1 MMGHVTIA
9 QSIKTYSGETTVKL
23 EGGKI
28 DCKEKYNY
36 YVDDNGNYVKSGNY
50 SLSGTS
56 NSFTYQG
63 NVSATYSIVATYK
76 NGILDGHLT
85 AKLIIKGRGEWLSW
99 ARSYKTYD
107 IERILSASFKDGV
120 PDGQWTYTEKGLMDD
135 DNSIYKTTFTC
146 ENGKFVGDF
155 NCNFSGLNVPKH
167 QQGSFDQNGNLL
179 SVTIQ
184 GGGAGKGAGIG
195 VGDVGTKEY
204 HLNSNGD
211 LLSYF
216 HRDYNNQAIDHY
228 RYDDIL
234 MKEYETQS
242 LSPKTFLEDK
252 GYYLTKKTD
261 EMNIG
266 YSSYTFGTAT
276 IVQYILQQLY
286 LKPTEFFGSPSYLEG
301 FGRFSGL
308 FDSYKANKYEFEKK
322 PVKAFAES
330 DLLAIKNHLEYNAD
344 FFNEMADTAVVSEV
358 INYAIKEKDM
368 YLISISDTLRYFDET
383 QCTRLRENIN
393 DIWYIIKDSI
403 KIEKEKRILAVK
415 EKFSKFA
422 NNTTEEIMNNVRGCY
437 GERKSGTEYITRND
451 NCSKLLTQL
460 VQLLP
465 IGFQNISES
474 DMYGKFSKFS
484 SMVSF
489 NIDDYTLNKDYDTCI
504 VYVTIFT
511 DKDEPIHTTVWFDRI
526 YSGDVTNT
534 QYVIL
539 RWNESFKKSSAAPIW
554 NNIAELKNNV
564 KKLDDQVKSYKDVFP
579 EIVADYKKEGISLKN
594 RKDSPQAQQRYYSDV
609 LIVQK
614 RYIDL
619 IDIRKQIDERTKNIL
634 QLATDYKDIAKSYQ
648 EIRKT
653 WDMKGEISDRVKRF
667 ESVLL
672 FQNHCVN
679 FIAKRKIIS
688 EKNAEINAS
697 SGKKHADVAKS
708 FANLHKGYNF
718 ILSIDTNDNN
728 SRLDGFVALQDS
740 CLTFIEL
747 RKTITQNNAK
757 IAGYAKAAPTIVKA
771 YNTYM
776 KGVNLTWT
784 PEPSRNQAIREIIN
798 TQNALINELSK
809 PNISEVDKTV
819 KKSKAKTW
827 EDVKKIVF
835 Q

>member
-1 MMGHVTIA
+1 MKKIITLLVLFSMMGHVTIA
-9 QSIKTYSGETTVKL
+9 QSIKTYLGETTVKL

-50 SLSGTS
+50 SLNGTS

-63 NVSATYSIVATYK
+63 NVSATYSILATYK

-107 IERILSASFKDGV
+107 IERILSANFKDGV

-179 SVTIQ
+179 SLTIQ
-184 GGGAGKGAGIG
+184 GGGAGQGAGIG

-204 HLNSNGD
+204 HLNSNRD

-228 RYDDIL
+228 RFDDNL

-261 EMNIG
+261 KMNIR

-308 FDSYKANKYEFEKK
+308 FDSYNANKYEFEKK
-322 PVKAFAES
+322 TVKAFAES

-344 FFNEMADTAVVSEV
+344 YFNEMADTAVVSEV
-358 INYAIKEKDM
+358 INYAIKEKDI
-368 YLISISDTLRYFDET
+368 YLMSIGNKLRYFEEDKCSQIKSSIAKLWEDVKDSLRREEIRKLNEKKNAVLDLARIEIEKYMKEVKSWPTDSYKEEYRTIGYGSMSYNEPIGKKLVLYYNSGRGNANIWKIINPYYDQGRLVSEAMKKFEKFHKVVSYTIDTVYLSTNWDTATICIKIDKSASFGYET
-383 QCTRLRENIN
+383 YKSDAFCTNNKPYGDGRYESKLIWGKSFETAERVSNICDTSKSLGDSLLLILFQKKTENIKSREA
-393 DIWYIIKDSI
+393 IKKIILGDKTYSTYSSE
-403 KIEKEKRILAVK
+403 IERP
-415 EKFSKFA
+415 
-422 NNTTEEIMNNVRGCY
+422 
-437 GERKSGTEYITRND
+437 KSGEVNPDTWNMYYKRMIPIQKDYIT
-451 NCSKLLTQL
+451 
-460 VQLLP
+460 
-465 IGFQNISES
+465 F
-474 DMYGKFSKFS
+474 
-484 SMVSF
+484 
-489 NIDDYTLNKDYDTCI
+489 
-504 VYVTIFT
+504 
-511 DKDEPIHTTVWFDRI
+511 
-526 YSGDVTNT
+526 
-534 QYVIL
+534 
-539 RWNESFKKSSAAPIW
+539 
-554 NNIAELKNNV
+554 
-564 KKLDDQVKSYKDVFP
+564 
-579 EIVADYKKEGISLKN
+579 
-594 RKDSPQAQQRYYSDV
+594 
-609 LIVQK
+609 
-614 RYIDL
+614 
-619 IDIRKQIDERTKNIL
+619 L
-634 QLATDYKDIAKSYQ
+634 QLRQSVEKQGEIIISSNDKNVSDIAKSYQ
-648 EIRKT
+648 LLSNTWPMDVEEKGKIKEEI
-653 WDMKGEISDRVKRF
+653 KRM
-667 ESVLL
+667 E
-672 FQNHCVN
+672 
-679 FIAKRKIIS
+679 
-688 EKNAEINAS
+688 
-697 SGKKHADVAKS
+697 
-708 FANLHKGYNF
+708 GY
-718 ILSIDTNDNN
+718 LT
-728 SRLDGFVALQDS
+728 LQDS

-747 RKTITQNNAK
+747 RKTITQNNTN
-757 IAGYAKAAPTIVKA
+757 IANYTKTAPTIVKA
-771 YNTYM
+771 YNSYM
-776 KGVNLTWT
+776 KGVDLTWT
-784 PEPSRNQAIREIIN
+784 PELGRNQAVREIIN

-819 KKSKAKTW
+819 KKSKAKMW

>member
-1 MMGHVTIA
+1 MKKIITLLVLFSMMGHVTIA

-63 NVSATYSIVATYK
+63 NVSATYSILATYK

-85 AKLIIKGRGEWLSW
+85 AKLIIKGRGEWLYW
-99 ARSYKTYD
+99 ARSYKIYH

-242 LSPKTFLEDK
+242 LSPKTFLENK

-276 IVQYILQQLY
+276 IIQYILQQLY

-344 FFNEMADTAVVSEV
+344 YFNEMADTAVVSEV
-358 INYAIKEKDM
+358 INYAIKEKDI
-368 YLISISDTLRYFDET
+368 YLMSIGNKLRYF
-383 QCTRLRENIN
+383 
-393 DIWYIIKDSI
+393 
-403 KIEKEKRILAVK
+403 
-415 EKFSKFA
+415 
-422 NNTTEEIMNNVRGCY
+422 EED
-437 GERKSGTEYITRND
+437 K
-451 NCSKLLTQL
+451 CSQ
-460 VQLLP
+460 
-465 IGFQNISES
+465 I
-474 DMYGKFSKFS
+474 
-484 SMVSF
+484 
-489 NIDDYTLNKDYDTCI
+489 
-504 VYVTIFT
+504 
-511 DKDEPIHTTVWFDRI
+511 
-526 YSGDVTNT
+526 
-534 QYVIL
+534 
-539 RWNESFKKSSAAPIW
+539 KSS
-554 NNIAELKNNV
+554 
-564 KKLDDQVKSYKDVFP
+564 
-579 EIVADYKKEGISLKN
+579 
-594 RKDSPQAQQRYYSDV
+594 
-609 LIVQK
+609 
-614 RYIDL
+614 
-619 IDIRKQIDERTKNIL
+619 
-634 QLATDYKDIAKSYQ
+634 IAK
-648 EIRKT
+648 
-653 WDMKGEISDRVKRF
+653 
-667 ESVLL
+667 L
-672 FQNHCVN
+672 
-679 FIAKRKIIS
+679 
-688 EKNAEINAS
+688 
-697 SGKKHADVAKS
+697 
-708 FANLHKGYNF
+708 
-718 ILSIDTNDNN
+718 
-728 SRLDGFVALQDS
+728 
-740 CLTFIEL
+740 
-747 RKTITQNNAK
+747 
-757 IAGYAKAAPTIVKA
+757 
-771 YNTYM
+771 
-776 KGVNLTWT
+776 
-784 PEPSRNQAIREIIN
+784 
-798 TQNALINELSK
+798 
-809 PNISEVDKTV
+809 
-819 KKSKAKTW
+819 W
-827 EDVKKIVF
+827 EDVKDSLRREEIRKLNEKKNAVLDLARIEIEKYMKEVKSWPTDSYKEEYRTIGYGSMSYNEPIGKKLVLY
-835 Q
+835 